1 MNVSYFITTRVATRT
16 RILSTRATTS
26 AYAYFSSSS
35 DSSSSAQLV
44 KQLRSMTGA
53 PMMECKKSLEAT
65 GGKDIEKAMEYM
77 RTHGTAKLSTKLQG
91 REASEGM
98 VGLMISS
105 DGKKAVLVQ
114 VSTETDFASRSETFA
129 TLVEA
134 IASASMHHG
143 NDKTNMNMD
152 DILSLSIPSEG
163 LSKWNRIRDAMDDAK
178 LSLRENLMISSVQTV
193 DTTTDPSSLLVGYVH
208 NRSPHSNHL
217 GTSAALVEIV
227 SAEWKDAPS
236 SVEQIRDIGKKLA
249 MHIVAAKPKY
259 LSPTDVPADVLEK
272 EKEILKIQIETSG
285 KKNQK
290 PEVVENI
297 IAGRMNKFL
306 EDVCLTNQTHMVEEG
321 NPVIAKYLQNLGLHV
336 KRFELVII

>member
-1 MNVSYFITTRVATRT
+1 MNVSYLITTRAATRT
-16 RILSTRATTS
+16 RILSARAS
-26 AYAYFSSSS
+26 AYAYFSSS

-53 PMMECKKSLEAT
+53 PMMECKKSLQAT
-65 GGKDIEKAMEYM
+65 GGNDIEKAMEYM

-105 DGKKAVLVQ
+105 DGKKAALVQ
-114 VSTETDFASRSETFA
+114 VATETDFASRSETFA

-134 IASASMHHG
+134 IASASMHHD
-143 NDKTNMNMD
+143 NKTNKVEDMEE
-152 DILSLSIPSEG
+152 ILSLSIPSG
-163 LSKWNRIRDAMDDAK
+163 LSKFNLVKDAMDDAK
-178 LSLRENLMISSVQTV
+178 LSLRENLMISSVQTF
-193 DTTTDPSSLLVGYVH
+193 DTTTDPSSVLVGYVH

-217 GTSAALVEIV
+217 GASAALVEMV

-236 SVEQIRDIGKKLA
+236 VEQIRDVGKKLA

-272 EKEILKIQIETSG
+272 EKEILKMQIETSG
-285 KKNQK
+285 KKDQK

-297 IAGRMNKFL
+297 ITGRLNKFF

-321 NPVIAKYLQNLGLHV
+321 NPVVAKYLSKLGLHV
-336 KRFELVII
+336 KRFELVKI